1 MNRPHTALKIT
12 AVAVALLGITG
23 LTLTGGAQQVSSTI
37 ASQMAPTG
45 KLRVGINFGNV
56 LLTSKDAKGNPGGI
70 AVDLAREL
78 ARRLNVPMEIVS
90 YTSAGALADGAKT
103 RAWDVGFLGSDPD
116 RAGEIDFTAAYLEID
131 TTYLVPAGS
140 PLRTIADVDRD
151 GVRISVS
158 DKSAYDLFLTRNL
171 KRAKLV
177 RAPSPNASIDLFFAD
192 KLEAVAGLRPQLVD
206 VAASHPGTRI
216 LDGRFTVVQQAVGTL
231 KGRDAA
237 AKYLHDFVEDVKASG
252 FVAKTIEKNGIRGV
266 SVAPKAR

>member
-1 MNRPHTALKIT
+1 MLRLAI
-12 AVAVALLGITG
+12 VLLGITG

-45 KLRVGINFGNV
+45 KLRVGINFGNA
-56 LLTSKDAKGNPGGI
+56 LLTSKDANGTPGGI
-70 AVDLAREL
+70 AVDLGREL
-78 ARRLNVPMEIVS
+78 ARRLNVSMEIIS
-90 YTSAGALADGAKT
+90 FNSAGALADGAKT
-103 RAWDVGFLGSDPD
+103 RAWDVAFLGSDPD

-158 DKSAYDLFLTRNL
+158 ERSAYDLFLTRDL

-177 RAPSPNASIDLFFAD
+177 RAPSPNASIDLFFAE
-192 KLEAVAGLRPQLVD
+192 KLDALAALRPILVD

-216 LDGRFTVVQQAVGTL
+216 LDGSFTVVQQAVGTL
-231 KGRDAA
+231 KGRDAG
-237 AKYLHDFVEDVKASG
+237 AKYLREFVEDVKASG
-252 FVAKTIEKNGIRGV
+252 FVAKTIGKNGIRGV